1 MFYNKLKMKRTGP
14 TNPNLAKLIVELKI
28 ASIKNESKIWK
39 RVATE
44 LERPTRKRRHINLQD
59 IDKNSNDGETVLIPG
74 KVLATGELT
83 KQVKVAAWQFS
94 ASATEK
100 IKDAISIS
108 QLMKDNPKGS
118 KIKLLC

>member
-1 MFYNKLKMKRTGP
+1 VFYNKLKMKRTGP
-14 TNPNLAKLIVELKI
+14 TNPELAKLIVELKI

-44 LERPTRKRRHINLQD
+44 LEKPTRQRRHVNLQD
-59 IDKNSNDGETVLIPG
+59 INKNSNDGETVLIPG

-83 KQVKVAAWQFS
+83 KQIKVAAWQFS

-100 IKDAISIS
+100 LKDTISIS

-118 KIKLLC
+118 KIRLLC